1 MESLDQAAEIIFGRL
16 NMTTEDIFKYVDA
29 LLEIYH
35 SNPTSVYEELAC
47 FILLCYCQQLLLA
60 RLFADG

>member
-35 SNPTSVYEELAC
+35 TNPTSVYEELAC
-47 FILLCYCQQLLLA
+47 FILLSFCQQLLLS